1 MKKTLLLLTFLVFG
15 FTQAQTVVYV
25 DIDATGNNDGTSWS
39 NAYTSLH
46 DALTNTTTSG
56 AEIWIAEG
64 TYTPSNASTPFLN
77 QYGVNIFGG
86 FVGTEATRA
95 DRNVDPWL
103 HPVYLSG
110 DINGDDID
118 EVPNVTSTNK
128 SDNTTR
134 ILQIE
139 PTTANGTTLDY
150 VQENIVIDRI
160 NFVNAYG
167 GSALYSHPAIGT
179 NYTQNEITI
188 VNCRFAR
195 NYAATRPAFDIWA
208 NIFGGSS
215 ANPIK
220 TFSLLNSIVDENV
233 SQVGFAFEYRG
244 LQDYDK
250 IFIGNNLF
258 IANKVEDAGKS
269 GSVARFISNGAQGV
283 SVFFNNNTLS
293 LNQEGSGVAASEAS
307 CIRLQRTSGGL
318 SGAWYNNIYYNNIG
332 TSEFVGFTTSGV
344 GINFGDTNARDFT
357 PSNDVSNSIY
367 LPTTPF
373 VDISSGNFEPL
384 AAYRQNGTMGGFG
397 GYNFSDFPATD
408 CFQNGRTYSSG
419 TIIGLGAI
427 QHANTTMFHGPG
439 DIANLSTPAP
449 IGDIFVD
456 AGATGNNDGTS
467 WADAYNSL
475 YDALNSTSFVP
486 GGKVFVKAGTYY
498 PTTGGFTVSD
508 DNVQI
513 FGGFDGTETDE
524 NDRDMA
530 LIYTTNATI
539 ISGDINGNDI
549 AGDFASNKS
558 DNVGQLMN
566 VNTNLVTLDGF
577 IFENAHKPSGSN
589 PVIYFPTTYNTS
601 YFTLKNS
608 IIRNNYTGNGLLM
621 DYRYFTDTIE
631 FINVAV
637 KGNLVNNGVCLF
649 QSSSSNTP
657 IDFRFVNLEFTDNQ
671 FNSDFGAIW
680 FRETGTSNMST
691 TIVNSTFVNNQ
702 NDFSTTTIKH
712 LINISSSGSLENV
725 VDVYNSIF
733 YNNLYSNTSIVS
745 DKVFDNS
752 KPAEGNF
759 GDLDI
764 DNCIAPT
771 IYPYTSNIDSDA
783 FNISTA
789 NPNLDTDYKPT
800 SASTAVIDQ
809 GTNSFYNSGLFGTID
824 ASGNERFFNTT
835 IDLGAYEYDSTLGI
849 DAISLNTNSVK
860 LYPNPVSDKLF
871 IKSTEQ
877 IESVTIYN
885 INGQLIKRTNEIIN
899 GVDVSVLSSGL
910 YMIEIKTN
918 NNTINQKFLKG

>member
-1 MKKTLLLLTFLVFG
+1 MKKILLFSIALFSFALN
-15 FTQAQTVVYV
+15 AQTVVYV
-25 DIDATGNNDGTSWS
+25 DVDASGNNDGTSWA
-39 NAYTSLH
+39 NAYNSLH
-46 DALTNTTTSG
+46 DALNNTNIAG

-64 TYTPSNASTPFLN
+64 TYKPVNSSTPFLN

-86 FVGTEATRA
+86 FVGTELTKA

-110 DINGDDID
+110 DINGDDLN
-118 EVPNVTSTNK
+118 EVPSASSANK
-128 SDNTTR
+128 SDNATR

-139 PTTANGTTLDY
+139 PTTVGGLTLAH

-167 GSALYSHPAIGT
+167 GSALYSHPASGT
-179 NYTQNEITI
+179 NYTQNQITLL
-188 VNCRFAR
+188 NCRFAR

-233 SQVGFAFEYRG
+233 SQVGYAFEYRTIR
-244 LQDYDK
+244 DYDK

-269 GSVARFISNGAQGV
+269 GSVARFISNGAQGL

-293 LNQEGSGVAASEAS
+293 LNQEGAGVAASVAS
-307 CIRLQRTSGGL
+307 CIRLERTTGGVG
-318 SGAWYNNIYYNNIG
+318 GAWYNNIYYNNIG

-357 PSNDVSNSIY
+357 PTNDVSNSVY

-408 CFQNGRTYSSG
+408 CFQNSRTYSSG

-427 QHANTTMFHGPG
+427 QHANTAMFHGPG

-449 IGDIFVD
+449 VGDIFVD
-456 AGATGNNDGTS
+456 AAATGNNDGTS

-524 NDRDMA
+524 NDRDMS

-539 ISGDINGNDI
+539 ISGDINGDDI

-566 VNTNLVTLDGF
+566 VNTNVVTIDGF

-601 YFTLKNS
+601 FFTLKNS
-608 IIRNNYTGNGLLM
+608 IIRNNYAANGMLM

-631 FINVAV
+631 FINVAI
-637 KGNLVNNGVCLF
+637 KGNLLNNGVCLF
-649 QSSSSNTP
+649 QSSGTNTP
-657 IDFRFVNLEFTDNQ
+657 IDFRFVNLEFSDNQ

-680 FRETGTSNMST
+680 LRETGTSNMNT

-702 NDFSTTTIKH
+702 NDFSTSTTKH

-733 YNNLYSNTSIVS
+733 YNNLYSNTSLVS
-745 DKVFDNS
+745 DLVFHNS

-759 GDLDI
+759 GDLDV
-764 DNCIAPT
+764 DNCITPT
-771 IYPYTSNIDSDA
+771 VNPFSANIDGDA
-783 FNISTA
+783 FNISIA
-789 NPNLDTDYKPT
+789 NPNLDADYKPT

-809 GTNSFYNSGLFGTID
+809 GTNSFYNSGLFGTLD
-824 ASGNERFFNTT
+824 ASGNERIVNST
-835 IDLGAYEYDSTLGI
+835 IDLGAYEYNTALSSSSFSTK
-849 DAISLNTNSVK
+849 DFK
-860 LYPNPVSDKLF
+860 LYPNPVTNFFKVEAEEAIQKVEVYNLMGAKVMETNQNQVNISSLNAGIYLVKVYSENRVGVQKI
-871 IKSTEQ
+871 IK
-877 IESVTIYN
+877 
-885 INGQLIKRTNEIIN
+885 K
-899 GVDVSVLSSGL
+899 
-910 YMIEIKTN
+910 
-918 NNTINQKFLKG
+918 

>member
-1 MKKTLLLLTFLVFG
+1 MKKILLFSIALFSFALN
-15 FTQAQTVVYV
+15 AQTVVYV
-25 DIDATGNNDGTSWS
+25 DEDASGNNDGTSWA
-39 NAYTSLH
+39 NAYNSLH
-46 DALTNTTTSG
+46 DALNNTNIAG

-64 TYTPSNASTPFLN
+64 TYKPVNASTPFLN

-86 FVGTEATRA
+86 FVGTENTKA

-110 DINGDDID
+110 DINGDDLI
-118 EVPNVTSTNK
+118 EVPSASSTNK
-128 SDNTTR
+128 SDNATR

-139 PTTANGTTLDY
+139 PTTLGGATLNH
-150 VQENIVIDRI
+150 VNEHIVIDRI
-160 NFVNAYG
+160 NFINAYG
-167 GSALYSHPAIGT
+167 GSALYSHPST
-179 NYTQNEITI
+179 FNYTQKEITLL
-188 VNCRFAR
+188 NCRFAR
-195 NYAATRPAFDIWA
+195 NYAVTRPAFDIWC
-208 NIFGGSS
+208 NEQGGAPSLT
-215 ANPIK
+215 NK

-233 SQVGFAFEYRG
+233 SQVGYAFEYRTLG
-244 LQDYDK
+244 DFDE

-258 IANKVEDAGKS
+258 IANKVEDASYS
-269 GSVARFISNGAQGV
+269 GSVARFIKTGNYLKIRFS
-283 SVFFNNNTLS
+283 NNTLS
-293 LNQEGSGVAASEAS
+293 LNQEGAGVAASVAS
-307 CIRLQRTSGGL
+307 CIRLQDSGSSYYVEGY
-318 SGAWYNNIYYNNIG
+318 WYNNMYYNNSG
-332 TSEFVGFTTSGV
+332 TTEYVGSTSYSTA
-344 GINFGDTNARDFT
+344 GIVAGNTNARDFSS
-357 PSNDVSNSIY
+357 PVYDVPNSVY
-367 LPTTPF
+367 LPTSPF
-373 VDISSGNFEPL
+373 VDITSGNFEPE
-384 AAYRQNGTMGGFG
+384 AAYRQNGTMGA
-397 GYNFSDFPATD
+397 GYDLTNFSATD

-427 QHANTTMFHGPG
+427 QHANTAMFHGPG
-439 DIANLSTPAP
+439 DIASLSTPTP
-449 IGDIFVD
+449 VGDIFVD
-456 AGATGNNDGTS
+456 AAATGNNDGTS

-475 YDALNSTSFVP
+475 YDALNSTSLTP

-498 PTTGGFTVSD
+498 PTTGGYTVSD

-524 NDRDMA
+524 TDRDMS

-539 ISGDINGNDI
+539 ISGDVNGDDI
-549 AGDFASNKS
+549 AGDFASNKA
-558 DNVGQLMN
+558 DNLAQLMY

-601 YFTLKNS
+601 YFALKNS

-631 FINVAV
+631 FINVV
-637 KGNLVNNGVCLF
+637 IKGNLVNNGICLF
-649 QSSSSNTP
+649 QSSGSNTP
-657 IDFRFVNLEFTDNQ
+657 INFNFVNLEFSDNQ

-680 FRETGTSNMST
+680 FRETGTSNMNT

-733 YNNLYSNTSIVS
+733 YNNLYSNTSTVS

-789 NPNLDTDYKPT
+789 NPNLDAEYKPT
-800 SASTAVIDQ
+800 SASTAVINQ
-809 GTNSFYNSGLFGTID
+809 GTNSFYNSGLFGTLD
-824 ASGNERFFNTT
+824 TSGNDRFVNTT
-835 IDLGAYEYDSTLGI
+835 IDLGAYEYNTVLSSSSFSTN
-849 DAISLNTNSVK
+849 DFK
-860 LYPNPVSDKLF
+860 LYPNPVTNFFTIDAQKTIQKVEVYNLMGAKVMETNQTQVNISSLNAGMYLVKIYSENRVGVQKI
-871 IKSTEQ
+871 IK
-877 IESVTIYN
+877 
-885 INGQLIKRTNEIIN
+885 K
-899 GVDVSVLSSGL
+899 
-910 YMIEIKTN
+910 
-918 NNTINQKFLKG
+918 

>member
-1 MKKTLLLLTFLVFG
+1 MKKTLLLLTFLFIS

-25 DIDATGNNDGTSWS
+25 DIDATGNNDGTSWA

-64 TYTPSNASTPFLN
+64 TYKPINASTPFLN

-110 DINGDDID
+110 DINGDDLN
-118 EVPNVTSTNK
+118 EVPSITSTNK
-128 SDNTTR
+128 SDNATR

-139 PTTANGTTLDY
+139 PTTVNGTTLNH

-167 GSALYSHPAIGT
+167 GSALYSHPASGT
-179 NYTQNEITI
+179 NYTQNQITLL
-188 VNCRFAR
+188 NCRFAR
-195 NYAATRPAFDIWA
+195 NYATSRPAFDIWA

-233 SQVGFAFEYRG
+233 SQVGYAFEYRG

-269 GSVARFISNGAQGV
+269 GSVARFISNGAQGL

-293 LNQEGSGVAASEAS
+293 LNQEGTGVATSVAS
-307 CIRLQRTSGGL
+307 CIRLEKTSGGVG
-318 SGAWYNNIYYNNIG
+318 GAWYNNIYYNNIG

-357 PSNDVSNSIY
+357 PTNDVSNSVY

-384 AAYRQNGTMGGFG
+384 AAYRQNGTMGGLG

-427 QHANTTMFHGPG
+427 QHANTAMFHGPG

-513 FGGFDGTETDE
+513 FGGFNGTETDE
-524 NDRDMA
+524 NDRDMS

-539 ISGDINGNDI
+539 ISGDVNGDDI
-549 AGDFASNKS
+549 DGDFASNKS

-566 VNTNLVTLDGF
+566 VNTNVVTIDGF

-608 IIRNNYTGNGLLM
+608 VIRNNYTGNGLLM

-649 QSSSSNTP
+649 QSSTANTP
-657 IDFRFVNLEFTDNQ
+657 IDFRFVNLEFSDNQ

-680 FRETGTSNMST
+680 FRETGTSNMNTS
-691 TIVNSTFVNNQ
+691 IVNSTFVNNQ

-733 YNNLYSNTSIVS
+733 FNNLYSNTSIVS

-789 NPNLDTDYKPT
+789 NPNLDADYKPT

-809 GTNSFYNSGLFGTID
+809 GTNSFYNSGLFGTLD
-824 ASGNERFFNTT
+824 LSGNDRVFNTT
-835 IDLGAYEYDSTLGI
+835 IDLGAYEYNSTLSV
-849 DAISLNTNSVK
+849 DDISLDENSVK
-860 LYPNPVSDKLF
+860 LYPNPV
-871 IKSTEQ
+871 T
-877 IESVTIYN
+877 
-885 INGQLIKRTNEIIN
+885 
-899 GVDVSVLSSGL
+899 DVVN
-910 YMIEIKTN
+910 IKTN
-918 NNTINQKFLKG
+918 QTIKNVTVFNVNGQKVLDFANQSQINISNLPTGMYFLNINTNQSNQTIKILKQ